1 MSPSGRK
8 FTVHLILYQI
18 ESRHVS
24 ETFSVSVS
32 VMDVP
37 DLEKLM
43 SMFLHFVD
51 TQDSN
56 LGVL

>member
-24 ETFSVSVS
+24 ETFSVSV
-32 VMDVP
+32 MDVP

-51 TQDSN
+51 KQDSN